1 MLITIYIILIVSIIG
16 TFILSWKIKSA
27 TAIGSFVAMVTLFVV
42 VFLTTHPVQNKIE
55 TPGFSIE
62 SQLRQVEHKQKEL
75 TKIVSILMKISYIAR
90 DMDGRWGP
98 LPQHSKIIDEYI
110 EELNEYLPPDF
121 REDIEKE
128 LQELLKEETE
138 K

>member
-1 MLITIYIILIVSIIG
+1 MLIIIYIILLASIIG
-16 TFILSWKIKSA
+16 SLVLCWKIKSTA
-27 TAIGSFVAMVTLFVV
+27 AIGSFIFMVTLIVV

-75 TKIVSILMKISYIAR
+75 TKIVSLLMKISYIAR

-98 LPQHSKIIDEYI
+98 LPQHSKRIDEYI
-110 EELNEYLPPDF
+110 AELNEYLPPDF